1 MKPLME
7 SLNWKECGYY
17 LVADVGRWRLTVT
30 RRGEVG
36 YFVATWSQRRLPQL
50 NLPAHAAEGAT
61 AEEAVRLVLE
71 KAKANTAAEVTKL
84 RGLVTKLREVVTSM
98 EDYL

>member
-7 SLNWKECGYY
+7 SLDWKPCGYY

-30 RRGEVG
+30 RGEEVG
-36 YFVATWSQRRLPQL
+36 YFVATWSQHNLTHT
-50 NLPAHAAEGAT
+50 NLPVHAAEGAT

-71 KAKANTAAEVTKL
+71 KAKARAKEESIKL
-84 RGLVTKLREVVTSM
+84 QEFVTSM
-98 EDYL
+98 EQYL

>member
-7 SLNWKECGYY
+7 SLDWKPCGHY
-17 LVADVGRWRLTVT
+17 LVADIGRWRLTVT
-30 RRGEVG
+30 RGDDVG
-36 YFVATWSQRRLPQL
+36 YFVATWSQR
-50 NLPAHAAEGAT
+50 NLPLMWLPVHAAEGST

-71 KAKANTAAEVTKL
+71 KAKAHTAAQVA
-84 RGLVTKLREVVTSM
+84 KLREVVTSM

>member
-7 SLNWKECGYY
+7 SLDWKPCGYY

-30 RRGEVG
+30 RGEEVG
-36 YFVATWSQRRLPQL
+36 YFVATWSQRNLPQCIPPL
-50 NLPAHAAEGAT
+50 RCHLPVHAAEGAT

-71 KAKANTAAEVTKL
+71 KAKARAKEESIRL
-84 RGLVTKLREVVTSM
+84 QEFVTSM
-98 EDYL
+98 ESYL

>member
-1 MKPLME
+1 MKPLMK

-30 RRGEVG
+30 RGEDVG
-36 YFVATWSQRRLPQL
+36 YFVATWSKRSLPQF
-50 NLPAHAAEGAT
+50 NFPAHTAEGAT

-71 KAKANTAAEVTKL
+71 KAKAHTAAEVTKL
-84 RGLVTKLREVVTSM
+84 RELVTSM

>member
-7 SLNWKECGYY
+7 SLDWKECGYY

-30 RRGEVG
+30 RGEEVG
-36 YFVATWSQRRLPQL
+36 YFVATWSQRSLALMWLPV
-50 NLPAHAAEGAT
+50 HAAEGAT

-71 KAKANTAAEVTKL
+71 KAKARAKEESIRLQEFVTP
-84 RGLVTKLREVVTSM
+84 M
-98 EDYL
+98 EQYL

>member
-17 LVADVGRWRLTVT
+17 QVADVGRWRLTVT
-30 RRGEVG
+30 RGEEVG
-36 YFVATWSQRRLPQL
+36 YFAATWSQRNLPQF
-50 NLPAHAAEGAT
+50 NLPVHAAEGST

-71 KAKANTAAEVTKL
+71 KAKARAKEESIRL
-84 RGLVTKLREVVTSM
+84 QEFVTSM
-98 EDYL
+98 EQFL

>member
-7 SLNWKECGYY
+7 SLDWKPCGYY

-30 RRGEVG
+30 RGDDVG
-36 YFVATWSQRRLPQL
+36 YFVATWSQR
-50 NLPAHAAEGAT
+50 NLPLMWLPVHAAEGAT

-71 KAKANTAAEVTKL
+71 KAKARAKEESIRL
-84 RGLVTKLREVVTSM
+84 QEFVTSM
-98 EDYL
+98 EQFL

>member
-7 SLNWKECGYY
+7 SLDWKPCGYY

-30 RRGEVG
+30 RGEEVG
-36 YFVATWSQRRLPQL
+36 YFVATWSQHNLTHT
-50 NLPAHAAEGAT
+50 NLPAQTAQGDT

-71 KAKANTAAEVTKL
+71 KAKAHTAAEVIKL
-84 RGLVTKLREVVTSM
+84 RDFLSSM
-98 EDYL
+98 EQYL

>member
-1 MKPLME
+1 MTTPLME

-30 RRGEVG
+30 RGEEVG
-36 YFVATWSQRRLPQL
+36 YFVATWSKRSLPQF
-50 NLPAHAAEGAT
+50 NFPAQTAEGST

-71 KAKANTAAEVTKL
+71 KAKAHTAAQVA
-84 RGLVTKLREVVTSM
+84 KLREVVTSM